1 MGEINVNKNIK
12 LLIIL
17 STPVILALI
26 EWNFSF
32 STIFILVSII
42 LIYILIITR
51 NVSFKNRYK
60 RIIYKTYKIIMMLF
74 VISFMI
80 LQSAILINIYK
91 TKDIDN
97 IGKVDTMIILG
108 AKVNENV
115 VSKTL
120 KLRLDK
126 AIEYYHSNKDINI
139 IVSGGQGKDEIMT
152 EALAMKNYLVEN
164 NVDEEKIILE
174 DKATTTL
181 ENIIFSKEIIGDLN
195 LGDRILIVTSD
206 YNLFRGRFI
215 ASILGFDNEGLCSI
229 SSWSSRLYYMIREYP
244 TSIIDLYRS
253 IKFRLLN

>member
-51 NVSFKNRYK
+51 NASFKNRYT

-206 YNLFRGRFI
+206 YHLFRGRFI

>member
-42 LIYILIITR
+42 LIYILIVTR
-51 NVSFKNRYK
+51 NASFKNTYT

-74 VISFMI
+74 LILFMI

-206 YNLFRGRFI
+206 YHLFRGRFI

>member
-17 STPVILALI
+17 SIPVILALI

-51 NVSFKNRYK
+51 SASFKNRYT
-60 RIIYKTYKIIMMLF
+60 RITYKTYKIIMLLF
-74 VISFMI
+74 LISFMI

-108 AKVNENV
+108 AKVNENGI
-115 VSKTL
+115 SKTL

-139 IVSGGQGKDEIMT
+139 IVSGGQGKDEIMI

-206 YNLFRGRFI
+206 YHLFRGRFI